1 MSKKRK
7 NCNHYLMGTVEIC
20 NITRGRR
27 KATVLNLDEPLNAE
41 IIEISG
47 SIVEKKPI
55 YKVDASQADKKKV
68 PSYRSGDER

>member
-7 NCNHYLMGTVEIC
+7 NRNYCLVATVEIC
-20 NITRGRR
+20 NITRGHR
-27 KATVLNLDEPLNAE
+27 KTTILNPDELLNAE

-55 YKVDASQADKKKV
+55 YKTDANQAAKKKV
-68 PSYRSGDER
+68 PSIRSRDEG

>member
-7 NCNHYLMGTVEIC
+7 NRNYCLVGTVEIY
-20 NITRGRR
+20 NITRGHR
-27 KATVLNLDEPLNAE
+27 KTTILNPDELLNAE

-55 YKVDASQADKKKV
+55 YKTDANQAAKKKV
-68 PSYRSGDER
+68 PSIRSRDEG